1 MHDVR
6 LAGEKLLREHG
17 IRVPPLKKISPWPDL
32 DEPMRIEL
40 DWYRRAKPLLQK
52 VLAPTLKDL
61 QEEWLEINP
70 KCLIFVDHPV
80 LGVPYPIDTGHGP
93 EVEERARLFPADGE
107 DYWQWVGYIEEKG
120 LEVAQA
126 AGISVADGSPP
137 SREYIGNPCYRLWW
151 SVTWYEDIYLSL
163 TGTRDYSTPT
173 LIERDREMAE
183 KIRDKARAHV
193 EDVETLLAI
202 IERKNKEI
210 ADLKGLLDKIKA
222 ICGPA

>member
-1 MHDVR
+1 
-6 LAGEKLLREHG
+6 
-17 IRVPPLKKISPWPDL
+17 
-32 DEPMRIEL
+32 
-40 DWYRRAKPLLQK
+40 
-52 VLAPTLKDL
+52 
-61 QEEWLEINP
+61 
-70 KCLIFVDHPV
+70 
-80 LGVPYPIDTGHGP
+80 
-93 EVEERARLFPADGE
+93 VEERARLFPAEGE

-183 KIRDKARAHV
+183 KIKEMASHKARAHV

-202 IERKNKEI
+202 IKRKNKEI
-210 ADLKGLLDKIKA
+210 ADLKSLLDKIKA